1 MVSATLTVVGTVMT
15 VVVVVVVE
23 ATVVELGSEGL
34 VRLVVVLV
42 RRVEDLVVVGTSDG
56 LSSISEV

>member
-1 MVSATLTVVGTVMT
+1 MVSSTLTVVGTVMT
-15 VVVVVVVE
+15 VVVVVVVVVE

-42 RRVEDLVVVGTSDG
+42 RRVEDLVVVGSSD
-56 LSSISEV
+56 